1 MRRSYSLSVSM
12 WEALEEN
19 FREFS
24 GEFEVIIHCWLI
36 SSRADSV
43 CKIEMTVT
51 AAGTG
56 FANSVQI

>member
-1 MRRSYSLSVSM
+1 M

-43 CKIEMTVT
+43 CKIEMTMT

-56 FANSVQI
+56 LQILCKFDKTISMQL